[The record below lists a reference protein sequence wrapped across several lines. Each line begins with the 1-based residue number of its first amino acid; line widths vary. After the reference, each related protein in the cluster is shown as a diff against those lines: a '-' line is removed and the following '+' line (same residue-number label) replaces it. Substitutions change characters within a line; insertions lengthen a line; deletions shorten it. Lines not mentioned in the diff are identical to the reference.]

1 MASKMILIPED
12 VWEKVNT
19 KPNVLVNT
27 LNDLDTQIS
36 ILLDSEK
43 FSDFEKVQ
51 LINQIQ
57 NRYNKVQLSNTKKNI
72 DIKSEVNNDSVKY
85 NKQNIKNK
93 LIIVFTKSSKKRG
106 EQLLHLFENSEKIN
120 WNEKNEIIIK
130 GNIIEKSNIID
141 LILLTVS
148 NKSKID
154 LIGINEYINILIDI
168 NVPKYFILNNKI
180 KNLIDL
186 TLKQTHENLNRNLN
200 LLWEEEN

>member
-1 MASKMILIPED
+1 MILIPED

-141 LILLTVS
+141 LIQLTVS